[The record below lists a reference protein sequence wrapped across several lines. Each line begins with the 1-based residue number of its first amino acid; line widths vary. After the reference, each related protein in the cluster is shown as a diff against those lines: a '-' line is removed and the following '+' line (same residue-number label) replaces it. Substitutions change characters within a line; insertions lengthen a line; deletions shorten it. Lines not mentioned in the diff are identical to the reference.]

1 MENDTPWR
9 RVYNKFGL
17 SGNQLAKE
25 IGRDRSKIS
34 REINSERGLING
46 EDQELLLA
54 AAKRLGVKLTPEDMF
69 PVR

>member
-1 MENDTPWR
+1 METNTPWR
-9 RVYNKFGL
+9 RVYKKFGM
-17 SGNQLAKE
+17 SGNALAKE

-34 REINSERGLING
+34 RELSSERGLING

-54 AAKRLGVKLTPEDMF
+54 AAARLGVDLTADDMF

>member
-1 MENDTPWR
+1 MERNTPWR
-9 RVYNKFGL
+9 RVYKKFGM
-17 SGNQLAKE
+17 SGNALAKE

-34 REINSERGLING
+34 RELSSERGLING

-54 AAKRLGVKLTPEDMF
+54 AAARLGVDLTPEDMF